1 MSRSVEPIPVVYDGE
16 CGVCRWLMAKL
27 LAWDRDHRLRPV
39 PLQDPEAV
47 AICGE
52 LSPAQREASWHLLT
66 ADGNLR
72 SAGEAVPDLLRALP
86 GGRPLAALAAFAQPL
101 TNLAYRT
108 LADRRGA
115 LGKLIPRRAAMR
127 AHERLRA
134 RQAFFDS
141 HREAAPAPSERA
153 PVGG

>member
-1 MSRSVEPIPVVYDGE
+1 MAQAADPIPVVYDGE

-27 LAWDRDHRLRPV
+27 LAWDRHRRLRPV

-47 AICGE
+47 TICGE

-66 ADGNLR
+66 PDGRLH
-72 SAGEAVPDLLRALP
+72 SAGEAVPSLLRRLP
-86 GGRPLAALAAFAQPL
+86 GGAPLAALAAFAQPV
-101 TNLAYRT
+101 TNFAYRT
-108 LADRRGA
+108 LANRRGA
-115 LGKLIPRRAAMR
+115 LGRLIPPRSAMR
-127 AHERLRA
+127 AHERLRE

-141 HREAAPAPSERA
+141 HREAAPAPNERA